1 MPIDNFIFNVEQ
13 ITQAILEQK
22 GVGSHN
28 ARSMRVPV
36 EAIEAM
42 SELHGIWQVKG
53 KRHYDLDSSSSIA

>member
-13 ITQAILEQK
+13 TAQAILEQK

-42 SELHGIWQVKG
+42 SELHRIWQVKG